1 MEVANKRVVEIEYTL
16 KDNEGNVLDSS
27 EGRSPLAFIQGTQS
41 IIPGLEQGIDGWKE
55 GDSGEV
61 TVKPEDG
68 YGEHNEEL
76 KQEVPRDIFQA
87 DTEIEPGMR
96 FQAVGEQGTQIITV
110 IKAEG
115 DKVLIDANHPLAGQT
130 LHFDVKV
137 AGVRDASEE
146 ELESGQP
153 AGADEEQ

>member
-1 MEVANKRVVEIEYTL
+1 MEVANKRVVEIDYTL
-16 KDNEGNVLDSS
+16 KDAEGNVLDSS
-27 EGRSPLAFIQGTQS
+27 EGREPLAFVHGTQS
-41 IIPGLEQGIDGWKE
+41 IIPGLEKAIEGWNE
-55 GDSGEV
+55 GQEGAV
-61 TVKPEDG
+61 TVEPAEG
-68 YGEHNEEL
+68 YGERNDEL
-76 KQEVPRDIFQA
+76 QQEVPRDIFQA

-110 IKAEG
+110 IKVED

-137 AGVRDASEE
+137 TGVRDATDS

-153 AGADEEQ
+153 DGVDEEQ

>member
-16 KDNEGNVLDSS
+16 KDNDGNVLDSS
-27 EGRSPLAFIQGTQS
+27 EGRDPLAFIQGTQS
-41 IIPGLEQGIDGWKE
+41 IIPGLEKGIEGWNE

-61 TVKPEDG
+61 TVQPEDG

-87 DTEIEPGMR
+87 DAEIEPGMR

-137 AGVRDASEE
+137 AGVRDASED
-146 ELESGQP
+146 ELENGQP